1 MIWEEQKMSLK
12 KKLGVGVVSA
22 ALGLSLIGGGTYAYF
37 SDQVVTN
44 NTFASGTLDLAMQPT
59 TSLNLENLK
68 PGDKILKKFNL
79 KNSGTLDIK
88 DLMMKIDYTVN
99 DLKQNNTT
107 EDFGKHIKV
116 QFLWDWDPA
125 KSPVYETTLAELKS
139 QSSEI
144 VSKKVFHS
152 KWTETGGLKPGKMDW
167 FWIKFIFEDNGTD
180 QNVFQGDSI
189 ALKMEFQANQT
200 EGKER

>member
-1 MIWEEQKMSLK
+1 MSWK

-44 NTFASGTLDLAMQPT
+44 NVLAAGTLDLAMQPT
-59 TSLNLENLK
+59 TSLNLDNLK
-68 PGDKILKKFNL
+68 PGDKILKKFNI

-88 DLMMKIDYTVN
+88 DILMKVDYTVN
-99 DLKQNNTT
+99 DFKKDNSV

-116 QFLWDWDPA
+116 QFMWDWDPE

-139 QSSEI
+139 QHPEVASQKI
-144 VSKKVFHS
+144 FLS
-152 KWTETGGLKPGKMDW
+152 KWAETGGLKAGKMDW
-167 FWIKFIFEDNGTD
+167 FWIKFTFEDNGTD
-180 QNVFQGDSI
+180 QNMFQGDSI
-189 ALKMEFQANQT
+189 AMKMEFQANQI
-200 EGKER
+200 EGQER

>member
-1 MIWEEQKMSLK
+1 MSLK

-37 SDQVVTN
+37 SDQVVSN
-44 NTFASGTLDLAMQPT
+44 NKFAAGTLDLAMQPT

-88 DLMMKIDYTVN
+88 DIMMKIDYTVN

-116 QFLWDWDPA
+116 QFLLDWDPA
-125 KSPVYETTLAELKS
+125 KNPAYETTLAELKS

-144 VSKKVFHS
+144 ASKKVFYS
-152 KWTETGGLKPGKMDW
+152 KWNETGGLKPGKMDW
-167 FWIKFIFEDNGTD
+167 FWIKFIFDDNGTD